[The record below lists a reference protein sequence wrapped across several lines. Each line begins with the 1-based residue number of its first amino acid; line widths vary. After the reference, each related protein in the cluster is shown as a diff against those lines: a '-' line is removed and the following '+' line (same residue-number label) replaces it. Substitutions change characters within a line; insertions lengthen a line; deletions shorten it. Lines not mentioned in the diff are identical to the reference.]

1 MRTTILY
8 AITATLGIALGL
20 SACGQSGEHDEK
32 DALVEVNGNYLFK
45 EELQSVLPLGLS
57 TEDSAKFV
65 DNYIREWVEDVL
77 LYEQAKRN
85 VKDSREIERLVENYR
100 KTLLTHTYQQQ
111 LIAQRFADDIPEE
124 ELQEYYDT
132 NKELFRLDQPMLKG
146 LFIKVPVSAPRL
158 KDVRSWYKSTSQ
170 QSIDN
175 LEKYAMQHA
184 ARYEY
189 FHNEWVSTPELADI
203 MPLKI
208 AELNNLVEQGRS
220 FEYRDK
226 EFIYFLAISEVM
238 KKNEVKPFETAR
250 QEIKEILANMRQV
263 DYMKSV
269 KDDLYEQA
277 VKKNK
282 IIYNNKK

>member
-1 MRTTILY
+1 M
-8 AITATLGIALGL
+8 ALGL
-20 SACGQSGEHDEK
+20 TLGASSCSKQSGHSEK
-32 DALVEVNGNYLFK
+32 DALVEVEGNYLYK

-57 TEDSAKFV
+57 KDDSTKFV
-65 DNYIREWVEDVL
+65 DNYIREWVVDVL

-111 LIAQRFADDIPEE
+111 LIAQKFADDITDEE
-124 ELQEYYDT
+124 MQAYYDV
-132 NKELFRLDQPMLKG
+132 NKEMFRLDQPMLKG
-146 LFIKVPVSAPRL
+146 VFIKVPLSAPQLNNLRTWC
-158 KDVRSWYKSTSQ
+158 RSTSQ
-170 QSIDN
+170 DNIDK

-189 FHNEWVSTPELADI
+189 FHNEWVSTPELADL

-208 AELNNLVEQGRS
+208 SELNALVAGSKFIEH
-220 FEYRDK
+220 RDND
-226 EFIYFLAISEVM
+226 FIYLLSVSEM
-238 KKNEVKPFETAR
+238 IGKNEVKPFETAR

-263 DYMKSV
+263 DYMKKV

-277 VKKNK
+277 VKRNK
-282 IIYNNKK
+282 IIYNN